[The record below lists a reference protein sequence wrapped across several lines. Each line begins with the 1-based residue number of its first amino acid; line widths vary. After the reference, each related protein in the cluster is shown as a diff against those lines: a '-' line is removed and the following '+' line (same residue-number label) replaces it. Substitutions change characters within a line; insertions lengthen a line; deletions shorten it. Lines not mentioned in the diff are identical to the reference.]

1 MFRRI
6 NPYKLAFLA
15 GALKFSNWIISR
27 WCHFYCFASQQSFL
41 KKEEKS
47 ALFLI
52 RGLFH
57 LENVAFSNLPHSYC
71 QIVVDKD
78 FTDAQ
83 IFPGEY
89 GL

>member
-1 MFRRI
+1 M
-6 NPYKLAFLA
+6 
-15 GALKFSNWIISR
+15 
-27 WCHFYCFASQQSFL
+27 
-41 KKEEKS
+41 
-47 ALFLI
+47 